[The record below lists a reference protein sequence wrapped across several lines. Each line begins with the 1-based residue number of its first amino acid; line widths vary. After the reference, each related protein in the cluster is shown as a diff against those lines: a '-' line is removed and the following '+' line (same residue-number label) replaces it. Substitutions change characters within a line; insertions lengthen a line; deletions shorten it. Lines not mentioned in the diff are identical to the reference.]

1 MAPPMSSSES
11 GSGLTREELAWE
23 FVELFDELS
32 TDHVN
37 EMLSKN
43 VPFETL
49 RFISAYADDFAD
61 VHGVDQE
68 TRRSL
73 PNLMIFGYLLKVL
86 DERLMDD
93 DESS

>member
-1 MAPPMSSSES
+1 MAPPMSSSEF
-11 GSGLTREELAWE
+11 GRGLTREELAWE

-61 VHGVDQE
+61 VNGVDE
-68 TRRSL
+68 RTRRGL

-86 DERLMDD
+86 EERLLD
-93 DESS
+93 DEAS